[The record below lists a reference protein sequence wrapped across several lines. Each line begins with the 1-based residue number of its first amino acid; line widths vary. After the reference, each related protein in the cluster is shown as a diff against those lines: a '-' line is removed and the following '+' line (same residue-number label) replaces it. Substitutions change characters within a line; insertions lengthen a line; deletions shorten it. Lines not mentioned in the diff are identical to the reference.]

1 MKLESIVCI
10 YILSSF
16 VQFLFELG
24 LLSILIFVST
34 GSVTSF
40 GLGNPKLD
48 DKEMLSLLQVGL
60 LAFVVDKQSP

>member
-1 MKLESIVCI
+1 M
-10 YILSSF
+10 
-16 VQFLFELG
+16 QFLFELG
-24 LLSILIFVST
+24 LLSILVFVST

-40 GLGNPKLD
+40 GLGNPKVH